1 MNSNMEQQI
10 MRVITEA
17 KQLLST
23 HEFQEVLLNDP
34 KNKESEVWDAYA
46 KQINYTN
53 KFLAKKKDLLFIVSI
68 LTEARNGLSENT
80 PSNQKIINKINSYVE
95 TIKALLKGYQTVE
108 DGQYWILSY
117 YQKGGGQIQ

>member
-53 KFLAKKKDLLFIVSI
+53 KFLAKKKDLLFIISI